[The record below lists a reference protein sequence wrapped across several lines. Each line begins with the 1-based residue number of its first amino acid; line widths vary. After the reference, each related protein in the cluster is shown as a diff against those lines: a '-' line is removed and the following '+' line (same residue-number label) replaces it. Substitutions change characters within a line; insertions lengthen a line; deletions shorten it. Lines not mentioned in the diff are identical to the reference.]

1 MVAMRATLRGG
12 VCSLLCST
20 TATFSPTLSSSKPS
34 FLMVAET
41 IETSTTTPSSSVAA
55 QGRCRTQRAVPS
67 ASKLAQRMS
76 TPMPL
81 LTAMPRIASPSAA
94 SLSLG
99 GNVSWRSRNPAGDR
113 QAADARGEAR
123 LRVEADC
130 FSEEPVVG
138 GQHEAVEVVLAV
150 GDDGHRRAGSFA
162 ANGIVGVMSDAGVG
176 VHDAG
181 LRVFAEDGAG
191 SGLPTRHGAGVGIG
205 VQVLGK
211 ALRILRRILFSLLIR
226 QKTMKRLSRVIFAA
240 S

>member
-1 MVAMRATLRGG
+1 MVATRATLRGG
-12 VCSLLCST
+12 VCSLQHDGDLL
-20 TATFSPTLSSSKPS
+20 ADLELFEAKL
-34 FLMVAET
+34 LDGRRDNRDLNDH
-41 IETSTTTPSSSVAA
+41 SVFVGGGPGEMQDAA
-55 QGRCRTQRAVPS
+55 SGAVCEQ
-67 ASKLAQRMS
+67 A
-76 TPMPL
+76 
-81 LTAMPRIASPSAA
+81 SAA
-94 SLSLG
+94 HVHPDAVADGNAEDCLFLG

-181 LRVFAEDGAG
+181 LRVFAEDDAG
-191 SGLPTRHGAGVGIG
+191 SGLPTGHGAGVGIG

-226 QKTMKRLSRVIFAA
+226 QKTMKRLSRVILAA